1 MTSPGR
7 SGRTAVVTALLLAAA
22 GVSPPPVRADGPGS
36 SPPGATTNLDEWLA
50 YVAGEQVTRRMLVR
64 QIGERAE
71 GQSEGEYEARLRDVL
86 LKRVLTGAMVWKARL
101 FGLEAKPDVVDEEV
115 AEAAKAEEKEARD
128 RGTPI
133 PFSEILRRR
142 GQSLE
147 EFKDLLA
154 RELLVRNYW
163 VILMRGVPGKRAQVD
178 VEPGPDETLRLYRD
192 HRAAFDQQPGAR
204 LVSFSARPERFLEE
218 VGGTYDAA
226 IEAARRFVER
236 LGREVAAGKSPEA
249 VAAANQLEK
258 GDWAAT
264 PEGRFVEKGAIP
276 LVAADAWAFD
286 PARRRGD
293 VNVFDAPRGA
303 IAAFVVLDVRPA
315 RTRAYDEVRTE
326 IMDRIRATRS
336 ARFRLAHMLEVLA
349 VAPVKPPVLVEE
361 IAEQLRRALKRLDE
375 DPVDREIRLR

>member
-1 MTSPGR
+1 MTSPR
-7 SGRTAVVTALLLAAA
+7 CRRIAFACALALGTVGPAALAAD
-22 GVSPPPVRADGPGS
+22 ADGPL
-36 SPPGATTNLDEWLA
+36 PPAPGATTNLDEWLA

-71 GQSEGEYEARLRDVL
+71 GQSEGEYEARLRDAL
-86 LKRVLTGAMVWKARL
+86 LKRVLTGVMVWKARL

-128 RGTPI
+128 RGTPL
-133 PFSEILRRR
+133 PFAEILRRR
-142 GQSLE
+142 GQGLE

-192 HRAAFDQQPGAR
+192 HRAAFDQQPGVR
-204 LVSFSARPERFLEE
+204 LVSFSVRPERFLEE
-218 VGGTYDAA
+218 AGSTYDAA
-226 IEAARRFVER
+226 VEAARRFVDR
-236 LGREVAAGKSPEA
+236 LARDVAAGRSPES
-249 VAAANQLEK
+249 VAAAAGLEK

-264 PEGRFVEKGAIP
+264 PERRYVEKGTIP

-303 IAAFVVLDVRPA
+303 VAAFVVLDVRSA
-315 RTRAYDEVRTE
+315 RPRGYEEVRTE

-361 IAEQLRRALKRLDE
+361 ISEQLRRALKRLDE
-375 DPVDREIRLR
+375 DPIDREIRLR